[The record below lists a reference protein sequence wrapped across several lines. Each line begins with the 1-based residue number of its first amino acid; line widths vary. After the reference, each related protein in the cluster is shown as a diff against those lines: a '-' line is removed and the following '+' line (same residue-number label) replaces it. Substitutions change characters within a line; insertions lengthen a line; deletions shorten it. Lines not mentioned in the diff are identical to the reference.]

1 MVIAGDDN
9 DSCLTLDQEEERA
22 IAATQQQAPVI
33 IDPLAEFR
41 ENQRQAVPPA
51 EPRQPPVE
59 PRQPPAEPRQPPA
72 KRLRPLTSNQP
83 VAAAA
88 AAPLQST
95 SRQPIL
101 PQAVPL
107 TSGILH
113 PEVSQQ
119 QMQQTVS
126 NYNLPREVTDLI
138 NGYNSSQ
145 ARLLSTIDNL
155 SAQLRTANQQ
165 QSRTLV
171 HAELEEEAE
180 PLATDPAMW
189 LQGNFSDVR
198 DNSTDVLNY
207 ELRLGLR
214 NPCAPPSTWWTPS
227 KMQGARK
234 VTPVRGSSLEVEHI
248 FGCEGPAASTVKYVN
263 II

>member
-41 ENQRQAVPPA
+41 ENQRQVVPPA

-95 SRQPIL
+95 SRQPL